1 MLGGGSV
8 EFGLP
13 DALWP
18 TARRRAAS
26 WLASART
33 QNTSAAAQAGSVPSP
48 DAAAGADAR
57 ASTGI
62 TAAEAFRPGLP
73 LEFERR
79 RPRLAGV
86 LGLLALAVIGVLIY
100 LLVARGPVASRPPAV
115 PRSHH
120 NAAAAAHHASGAA
133 TGSPNQSATL
143 RPVAVASA
151 AAFGPGG
158 PSQGDDP
165 QGAALAVDGSPATSW
180 HSDWYT
186 TAQLGGLQS
195 GTGLLLS
202 LGTTDT
208 IASATMLLSPT
219 PGGTVELRAGNTPAL
234 ADMPVVAMAPN
245 PGRALTMRP
254 SVPVHARYVLIWF
267 ISLPPDNVGT
277 YQASVYDI
285 RLSGMR

>member
-1 MLGGGSV
+1 MLNGGSL

-18 TARRRAAS
+18 SARRRAAS
-26 WLASART
+26 WLAAARSR
-33 QNTSAAAQAGSVPSP
+33 NASAAARPGPAPSP
-48 DAAAGADAR
+48 DKAAGPGAAAVAGVR
-57 ASTGI
+57 TGIGI
-62 TAAEAFRPGLP
+62 TAAEAFRPRLP

-79 RPRLAGV
+79 RPRLGRV

-100 LLVARGPVASRPPAV
+100 LLVARGPAASRPPAA

-120 NAAAAAHHASGAA
+120 SAAAAAHHASGAA
-133 TGSPNQSATL
+133 TGSPIQAATL

-158 PSQGDDP
+158 SSQGDDP
-165 QGAALAVDGSPATSW
+165 QGAALAVDGSPATAW

-208 IASATMLLSPT
+208 IAGATIAVGPA
-219 PGGTVELRAGNTPAL
+219 PGGTVELRAATPRRSPTCRCWPWRQTL
-234 ADMPVVAMAPN
+234 A
-245 PGRALTMRP
+245 
-254 SVPVHARYVLIWF
+254 AR
-267 ISLPPDNVGT
+267 
-277 YQASVYDI
+277 
-285 RLSGMR
+285 